1 VFDKAT
7 GTYLRHFGSPG
18 SGPGQLLKP
27 FGLAVDHRHIYV
39 ADNGNY
45 RIQVRLLYPRII
57 SEDHSPLTSLNR
69 ASEWDAHP
77 SRSPLYIT
85 FSDGL
90 LLRLI

>member
-1 VFDKAT
+1 MFDKAT

-45 RIQVRLLYPRII
+45 RIQVRLLYPRIQ
-57 SEDHSPLTSLNR
+57 
-69 ASEWDAHP
+69 
-77 SRSPLYIT
+77 
-85 FSDGL
+85 
-90 LLRLI
+90 